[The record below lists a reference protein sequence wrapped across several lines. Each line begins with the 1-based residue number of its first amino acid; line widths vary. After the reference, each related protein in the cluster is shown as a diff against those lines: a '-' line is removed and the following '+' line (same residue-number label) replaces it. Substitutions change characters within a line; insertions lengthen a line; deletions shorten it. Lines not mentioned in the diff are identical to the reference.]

1 MPAVWLESVPFATQ
15 GDVIRVIGMHS
26 NQLPKFCSTS
36 LVIINYAIGLSLAR
50 TKKANRSDD
59 DSNQSHLSAWSGF
72 LKRLLRPIDQIG
84 QQENLRPKERRR
96 LIVVNRMIS
105 LFALC
110 LLIRQVLLLV
120 FDANQD
126 LLSFAGISLLVFCGS
141 ILILNAT
148 GRFFWGKILLS
159 YGTPILITAW
169 LLYLYGY
176 DPADSWMTIT
186 GFMMISLILFGV
198 RERIYLAGALLTG
211 LVCMLVLAL
220 LPRFVTLP
228 GRYSVGPE
236 LTFMIDWFFSPVIFC
251 FMALVARMIYRNSI
265 LAEARADQL
274 LLNIL
279 PAGIAERLKEGEES
293 IAERFPEAS
302 IIFVDVVNF
311 TRLSSQLEPREV
323 VKMLDSVFR
332 RFDAVSESH
341 GAEKIKTIGDGYM
354 AATGVPRVDPR
365 HASNAARTALAFCEC
380 IREAAS
386 ELNLDLEIRVGIH
399 CGPVVAGVIGRKKF
413 IYDMW
418 GDTVNVA
425 SRMESHGEEG
435 KVQVSRTFRDLLG
448 DEFEFSE
455 PRKIEIKGKGSMET
469 FFLLREKSGG

>member
-1 MPAVWLESVPFATQ
+1 M
-15 GDVIRVIGMHS
+15 
-26 NQLPKFCSTS
+26 
-36 LVIINYAIGLSLAR
+36 
-50 TKKANRSDD
+50 KKASRSDEG
-59 DSNQSHLSAWSGF
+59 SNQSRLSAWSGF

-84 QQENLRPKERRR
+84 QQKKMRPNERRR
-96 LIVVNRMIS
+96 LIIVNRMIS
-105 LFALC
+105 LFGLC
-110 LLIRQVLLLV
+110 LFIRQVLLLV
-120 FDANQD
+120 FDANQGM
-126 LLSFAGISLLVFCGS
+126 LSFAGISLLIFCAI
-141 ILILNAT
+141 ILLLNAT
-148 GRFFWGKILLS
+148 GRFFRGKILLS
-159 YGTPILITAW
+159 YGTPILITGW

-186 GFMMISLILFGV
+186 GFMMISLVLFGI
-198 RERIYLAGALLTG
+198 RERTYLAGALSTG
-211 LVCMLVLAL
+211 IVCMLVLAL

-228 GRYSVGPE
+228 SRYPVGSE
-236 LTFMIDWFFSPVIFC
+236 LTFMIDWFFSPIIFC

-311 TRLSSQLEPREV
+311 THLSSQLEANEV
-323 VKMLDSVFR
+323 VKILDSVFR
-332 RFDAVSESH
+332 RFDAVSESN

-354 AATGVPRVDPR
+354 AATGVPEADPD
-365 HASNAARTALAFCEC
+365 HASNAARTALAFCQC
-380 IREAAS
+380 IKQAAS
-386 ELNLDLEIRVGIH
+386 ELELDLEIRVGIH
-399 CGPVVAGVIGRKKF
+399 CGPVVAGVIGTKKF

-435 KVQVSRTFRDLLG
+435 TVQISASMRDKLG
-448 DEFEFSE
+448 DAFDFSE
-455 PRKIEIKGKGSMET
+455 PRTIEIKGKGPMET
-469 FFLLREKSGG
+469 CFLLGEKNLS

>member
-1 MPAVWLESVPFATQ
+1 M
-15 GDVIRVIGMHS
+15 
-26 NQLPKFCSTS
+26 
-36 LVIINYAIGLSLAR
+36 
-50 TKKANRSDD
+50 
-59 DSNQSHLSAWSGF
+59 
-72 LKRLLRPIDQIG
+72 KRLLRPIDQIG

-96 LIVVNRMIS
+96 LIIVNRMIS

-148 GRFFWGKILLS
+148 GRFLGKILLS

-211 LVCMLVLAL
+211 LACMLVLAL

-251 FMALVARMIYRNSI
+251 FMALVSA
-265 LAEARADQL
+265 
-274 LLNIL
+274 
-279 PAGIAERLKEGEES
+279 
-293 IAERFPEAS
+293 
-302 IIFVDVVNF
+302 
-311 TRLSSQLEPREV
+311 
-323 VKMLDSVFR
+323 
-332 RFDAVSESH
+332 
-341 GAEKIKTIGDGYM
+341 
-354 AATGVPRVDPR
+354 
-365 HASNAARTALAFCEC
+365 
-380 IREAAS
+380 
-386 ELNLDLEIRVGIH
+386 
-399 CGPVVAGVIGRKKF
+399 
-413 IYDMW
+413 
-418 GDTVNVA
+418 
-425 SRMESHGEEG
+425 
-435 KVQVSRTFRDLLG
+435 
-448 DEFEFSE
+448 
-455 PRKIEIKGKGSMET
+455 
-469 FFLLREKSGG
+469 